1 MKFNSGVL
9 FEFKEG
15 LLISLKAIRSNKV
28 RSVLTTLGIIIGVW
42 AVITMS
48 TAIKGINISFQ
59 KGVSSLGS
67 DNLYIDK
74 WAWFNNDIPWWE
86 LRNRKDITLKDFE
99 KYKAQAKLP
108 LAVAP
113 TSFVRKSIKNKN
125 HSVDFIMITGT
136 TSDFLSTTNL
146 TFSEGRFFNTFEG
159 KGSRNVV
166 VLGSSI
172 ADKLYPHGGAIDSY
186 VRIKGIKLKVV
197 GVLAEQGSWVMGDF
211 NPDNRAYLPIGFMFK
226 NLKRE
231 SSNSITIDVRSPNS
245 LMVEQVKEEAIEIL
259 RRVRGLHFYEKN
271 NFSINQQAGLLANI
285 DQTIG
290 VIQIGGLFITG
301 LALFVGAI
309 GIMNIMFVSVK
320 ERTKEI
326 GIRKAIGAKNRTI
339 LGQFISESAFI
350 CLLGGL
356 IGLAL
361 AVVTALIINQ
371 FMPTAI
377 QFDAVIIAIVISL
390 VTGILS
396 GLAPAYTA
404 AKMDPVDALRYE

>member
-1 MKFNSGVL
+1 MIFKSGIL

-15 LLISLKAIRSNKV
+15 LLISLKAIRSNKI

-59 KGVSSLGS
+59 NGVSSLGS

-86 LRNRKDITLKDFE
+86 LRNRKDITTRDFE
-99 KYKAQAKLP
+99 KYKEQAKLP

-113 TSFVRKSIKNKN
+113 TAFTRKSIKYKN
-125 HSVDFIMITGT
+125 RSVDFIMITGT
-136 TSDFLSTTNL
+136 TSGFLKTTNF
-146 TFSEGRFFNTFEG
+146 TFSDGRFFNQLEG

-166 VLGSSI
+166 VLGSSV
-172 ADKLYPHGGAIDSY
+172 AKKLFPHGGAVDSY
-186 VRIKGIKLKVV
+186 IKIKGLKLKVV
-197 GVLAEQGSWVMGDF
+197 GVLAKQGSWVMGDF
-211 NPDNRAYLPIGFMFK
+211 NPDNRAYLPIGYMFK
-226 NLKRE
+226 YLRRE
-231 SSNSITIDVRSPNS
+231 SQGGVTIDVRSPS
-245 LMVEQVKEEAIEIL
+245 SAMVEQVKEEAIEIL
-259 RRVRGLHFYEKN
+259 RRVRGLHYFEKN
-271 NFSINQQAGLLANI
+271 NFSINQQAGLLTTI
-285 DQTIG
+285 DQTVG

-326 GIRKAIGAKNRTI
+326 GIRKAIGAKKRTI
-339 LGQFISESAFI
+339 LTQFISESAFI

-361 AVVTALIINQ
+361 ALLTALIINQ

-377 QFDAVIIAIVISL
+377 QADAVITAIVISIL
-390 VTGILS
+390 TGVIS